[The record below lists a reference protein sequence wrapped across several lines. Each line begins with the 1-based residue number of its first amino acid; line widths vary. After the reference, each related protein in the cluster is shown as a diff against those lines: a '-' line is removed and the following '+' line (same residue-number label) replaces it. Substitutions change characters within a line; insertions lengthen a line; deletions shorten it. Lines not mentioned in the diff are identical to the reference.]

1 MMLMSRGTFG
11 QVMKRNLAVSP
22 HSFLPA
28 SLECKTY
35 IQARNLSL
43 PGAIY
48 PTPLAQAARFKGFT
62 NGGKD
67 LWDIR
72 ETVIDPEE
80 LRRISRLEHLDEIEE
95 LRLVLGHYC
104 VAWGGRGCLA
114 GMGL

>member
-1 MMLMSRGTFG
+1 MNRGTFG

-22 HSFLPA
+22 ISTSPRRLTD
-28 SLECKTY
+28 L
-35 IQARNLSL
+35 QARNLSL

-48 PTPLAQAARFKGFT
+48 PTPSAQANRFKGFSS
-62 NGGKD
+62 GGKD

-72 ETVIDPEE
+72 ETVIDREE

-104 VAWGGRGCLA
+104 VAWGGRGSLE
-114 GMGL
+114 GIGL